1 MRFEP
6 EIPTA
11 EQVRRHREA
20 HGSGVVEAKV
30 HLERLATGEA
40 LAALMR
46 DGTAE
51 EKVDWH
57 LRRYAQEHHLPLPDL
72 TDRADPDP
80 RAAPEG
86 P

>member
-6 EIPTA
+6 KIPTVD
-11 EQVRRHREA
+11 QVRRHREA
-20 HGSGVVEAKV
+20 HGSGLVEAKA

-46 DGTAE
+46 DGSVE
-51 EKVDWH
+51 EKLDWL
-57 LRRYAQEHHLPLPDL
+57 LRRYAQENSLPLPEL
-72 TDRADPDP
+72 TDRAEPD
-80 RAAPEG
+80 RCAGPEG

>member
-6 EIPTA
+6 KIPTVD
-11 EQVRRHREA
+11 QVRRHREA
-20 HGSGVVEAKV
+20 HGSGLVEAKA

-46 DGTAE
+46 DGSVE
-51 EKVDWH
+51 EKVDWL
-57 LRRYAQEHHLPLPDL
+57 LRRYAREHRLPLPDL